1 MKQFEKTWRPL
12 ARSCEQSARLA
23 KVYEKNLS
31 APEVTATQ
39 IQSASEP
46 GQNETQE
53 VTDAQKAL
61 GRNGHVLLFEVLKR
75 WSAVAIQTATEKL
88 TS

>member
-31 APEVTATQ
+31 APEVAATQ
-39 IQSASEP
+39 IQTVSEP
-46 GQNETQE
+46 GQNETQA
-53 VTDAQKAL
+53 VTDTQL
-61 GRNGHVLLFEVLKR
+61 C
-75 WSAVAIQTATEKL
+75 
-88 TS
+88 

>member
-39 IQSASEP
+39 IQTASEP
-46 GQNETQE
+46 GQNATQKVTDTQIQSDSEPDQNATQE
-53 VTDAQKAL
+53 VTDTQTAL
-61 GRNGHVLLFEVLKR
+61 G
-75 WSAVAIQTATEKL
+75 
-88 TS
+88 

>member
-31 APEVTATQ
+31 APEVAATQ
-39 IQSASEP
+39 IQTVSEP

-53 VTDAQKAL
+53 VRDTQL
-61 GRNGHVLLFEVLKR
+61 C
-75 WSAVAIQTATEKL
+75 
-88 TS
+88 